1 MLDKFD
7 ELIISR
13 TTVESI
19 GQQEIG
25 QMMVGFTWRSDVWQP
40 HKLIKVI
47 SIQVI
52 GAAILFAAMML
63 PIDRALNTDRP
74 SQSQSD
80 RLAKLIW
87 VDGTITLATLG
98 GVNSWIF
105 YRGKRLKKLLKLVE
119 QIEQYNRIVNSI
131 ATLEK
136 LTNLTNYQCEPSQA
150 DSMMEILAR
159 TRQNLLIALKIDLYL
174 RQHLH
179 ADELIASIT
188 HNLID
193 LQNLAQQ
200 PQLVEYG
207 MLLTQAW
214 EIGMSVYHETNI
226 EE

>member
-25 QMMVGFTWRSDVWQP
+25 QMMVGFTWRSEVWQP

-80 RLAKLIW
+80 RLAKLICVRW
-87 VDGTITLATLG
+87 TL
-98 GVNSWIF
+98 NS
-105 YRGKRLKKLLKLVE
+105 
-119 QIEQYNRIVNSI
+119 N
-131 ATLEK
+131 
-136 LTNLTNYQCEPSQA
+136 
-150 DSMMEILAR
+150 
-159 TRQNLLIALKIDLYL
+159 
-174 RQHLH
+174 
-179 ADELIASIT
+179 
-188 HNLID
+188 
-193 LQNLAQQ
+193 
-200 PQLVEYG
+200 
-207 MLLTQAW
+207 
-214 EIGMSVYHETNI
+214 
-226 EE
+226 

>member
-1 MLDKFD
+1 
-7 ELIISR
+7 
-13 TTVESI
+13 
-19 GQQEIG
+19 
-25 QMMVGFTWRSDVWQP
+25 
-40 HKLIKVI
+40 
-47 SIQVI
+47 
-52 GAAILFAAMML
+52 
-63 PIDRALNTDRP
+63 
-74 SQSQSD
+74 
-80 RLAKLIW
+80 
-87 VDGTITLATLG
+87 
-98 GVNSWIF
+98 
-105 YRGKRLKKLLKLVE
+105 
-119 QIEQYNRIVNSI
+119 
-131 ATLEK
+131 
-136 LTNLTNYQCEPSQA
+136 
-150 DSMMEILAR
+150 MMEILAR